1 MEEAYLRALSLYDH
15 RANMEDVEQA
25 LAQFEALGAY
35 SDAEKYAGL
44 CRMLLEAA
52 PGRVMT
58 MGQWEDRPIRWRVI
72 AERGK

>member
-1 MEEAYLRALSLYDH
+1 MEEAYRRALSLYDH

-35 SDAEKYAGL
+35 SDAEKYAGR
-44 CRMLLEAA
+44 CKMLLEAA

-58 MGQWEDRPIRWRVI
+58 MGQWENAPIRWRVI
-72 AERGK
+72 AE